1 MPHMKYFQSIATI
14 QAHYKDI
21 LRAYDD
27 ETYGK
32 VLLETWGISW
42 NEKEAIKEE
51 LDVLEYLISCQHGLA
66 LWRSEDSIKP
76 TVELVNRCFNRH
88 IGFLESVFRLDKWN
102 VNKHHSKTI
111 IKEYKACRHY
121 LFKFSCPG
129 CVESPLSWIH
139 AFENK
144 YPKFNETEE
153 LLPIPKL

>member
-88 IGFLESVFRLDKWN
+88 LDFLERIHGCHQTN
-102 VNKHHSKTI
+102 VNRQGNPSIVKQ
-111 IKEYKACRHY
+111 YKACRHY
-121 LFKFSCPG
+121 LFQFSLPAWL
-129 CVESPLSWIH
+129 EKLPDEILT
-139 AFENK
+139 FENK
-144 YPKFNETEE
+144 YPSFRN
-153 LLPIPKL
+153 